1 MINSTVTHL
10 PSSLAAGAQGATLC
24 LSVLD
29 SASIP
34 VPLQPEEAQKLCSLE
49 SLMILRES
57 RSSSAGP
64 STAKIVFSDIVLG
77 DASMGDVVNCITND
91 LGTEFDSL
99 VPLISQDDPADRI
112 ASLRQFLMKQM
123 GLLISSPDV
132 QVFGMAPLGQN
143 PSSSSTMGGNPVLPE
158 NVIVGSLQRSC
169 SWWHQV

>member
-1 MINSTVTHL
+1 MSNSTVTHL

-57 RSSSAGP
+57 RSSTAGP

-77 DASMGDVVNCITND
+77 DASMRDVVNCITND

-99 VPLISQDDPADRI
+99 VPLISQDDPANRI

-123 GLLISSPDV
+123 GLLIASPDV
-132 QVFGMAPLGQN
+132 QVFGCPLWDRILLRLLRWGEIQ
-143 PSSSSTMGGNPVLPE
+143 VLPE
-158 NVIVGSLQRSC
+158 IVGSPQRSC